1 MARNIFQYALLG
13 GIQGGAQGLAQG
25 MAEEQRFERERQLMA
40 EREAE
45 RRSYLEEQRTRGGGT
60 RSGGGAVAGPFDPA
74 EADKRV
80 AYQLGKK
87 PEDLPAYER
96 GDDLMTAPQQVTPS
110 AANDWQGGEVP
121 AGKPP
126 GFDELVAK
134 RREELKML
142 RGGAVYGNDLKDVAA
157 GMATLDD
164 TARLGRIERGDKG
177 AVRAK
182 LADKGQGEY
191 DNMDGGVFNKI
202 DGGQKLN
209 SIGAAK
215 ANNERA
221 GGSSPRVQSVK
232 ENDKG
237 EIVVV
242 MSDGT
247 IKPSG
252 MTSAAFGARVGALA
266 ERLASKDLY
275 FSTATGEKK
284 QQMMESFRLRAQE
297 LIASG
302 KEPSDTSPASAPAPQ
317 NPRGGAS
324 APKPSGKAPYQEGQR
339 LRGPDGKTY
348 VVRNG
353 KPVPA

>member
-45 RRSYLEEQRTRGGGT
+45 RRRYLEERDGATRGTGSRAGG
-60 RSGGGAVAGPFDPA
+60 SADAPFDPV
-74 EADKRV
+74 EADKKV
-80 AYQLGKK
+80 AYLLGKQ
-87 PEDLPAYER
+87 PEDLPGYER
-96 GDDLMTAPQQVTPS
+96 GDDLVKRTKMLTEDGSNPVISDETP
-110 AANDWQGGEVP
+110 ANIE
-121 AGKPP
+121 
-126 GFDELVAK
+126 ELKAK
-134 RREELKML
+134 RREELRAL
-142 RGGAVYGNDLKDVAA
+142 RGGAVYGKDFKDVAA
-157 GMATLDD
+157 GMATVDD
-164 TARLGRIERGDKG
+164 TARLGRIEQGDKG

-209 SIGAAK
+209 SIGVAK
-215 ANNERA
+215 VNNERA

-266 ERLASKDLY
+266 EKLASKDLY

-302 KEPSDTSPASAPAPQ
+302 KAPADPSPASAAPAAPQ
-317 NPRGGAS
+317 RGGAS
-324 APKPSGKAPYQEGQR
+324 TPKPSGKAPYQEGQR

>member
-164 TARLGRIERGDKG
+164 TARLGRIEQGDRG

-182 LADKGQGEY
+182 LADKGNGEFGSL
-191 DNMDGGVFNKI
+191 NGGGGVFSSVDGRQDLNPMGRAEVNK
-202 DGGQKLN
+202 DNAAAGESAADAKKKLRDAEDALKTGSAEKLYQQIS
-209 SIGAAK
+209 SIRPITENMLLPKEQREQAGRVLSMLM
-215 ANNERA
+215 NEVEKSRG
-221 GGSSPRVQSVK
+221 GGS
-232 ENDKG
+232 G
-237 EIVVV
+237 
-242 MSDGT
+242 
-247 IKPSG
+247 
-252 MTSAAFGARVGALA
+252 
-266 ERLASKDLY
+266 
-275 FSTATGEKK
+275 
-284 QQMMESFRLRAQE
+284 
-297 LIASG
+297 
-302 KEPSDTSPASAPAPQ
+302 SPAAPAAPQ
-317 NPRGGAS
+317 RGGAS

-339 LRGPDGKTY
+339 LRGSDGKTY

>member
-45 RRSYLEEQRTRGGGT
+45 RRRYLEEQGYRGQGAARVGGGG
-60 RSGGGAVAGPFDPA
+60 GGGASVEPFTPDG
-74 EADKRV
+74 ADKEV
-80 AYQLGKK
+80 AYQLGIK
-87 PEDLPAYER
+87 PEDLPGYER
-96 GDDLMTAPQQVTPS
+96 GDDLVKRVKTMGMDKAGQVSSQVVSEERPE
-110 AANDWQGGEVP
+110 D
-121 AGKPP
+121 
-126 GFDELVAK
+126 FDSLVAK
-134 RREELKML
+134 RREELKAL
-142 RGGAVYGNDLKDVAA
+142 RGAAVYGKDLKDVAA

-164 TARLGRIERGDKG
+164 TARLGRIEQGDKG

-202 DGGQKLN
+202 DGRQKLN
-209 SIGAAK
+209 SIGVAK
-215 ANNERA
+215 ASNERA
-221 GGSSPRVQSVK
+221 GGSAPRVQSVK

-247 IKPSG
+247 IRPSG

-266 ERLASKDLY
+266 EKLASKDLY
-275 FSTATGEKK
+275 FKTATGEKK
-284 QQMMESFRLRAQE
+284 QQMMQSFRLRAQE

-302 KEPSDTSPASAPAPQ
+302 KEPPDAGPASAP
-317 NPRGGAS
+317 NPADRRS
-324 APKPSGKAPYQEGQR
+324 QFQVIR
-339 LRGPDGKTY
+339 
-348 VVRNG
+348 
-353 KPVPA
+353 